1 MNKIKINKLNKISK
15 EIREDIINYSYSSKA
30 HHIGSELSCVEIL
43 VTLYFDIM
51 NINKK
56 NIKDKSRDFFILSK
70 GHAALVLYAVL
81 SKKGFFKKSLIKNE
95 FLKNGGRLGGHP
107 DFNSV
112 KGIECSSGS
121 LGHALSTACGIALA
135 KKMDKLNGRVF
146 VLLGDGEC
154 NEGMIWEA
162 ALFASHHKLNNL
174 IAIVDYNL
182 IQGRGKTS
190 EIINYKSLKNIFES
204 FGWQSKVINGHEIN
218 QIQKSMS
225 LKNLKKPLVV
235 IANTVKG
242 KGIKNLENT
251 LESHYYVIES
261 EKDKIKI
268 LNEINNK

>member
-1 MNKIKINKLNKISK
+1 MNKIEINKLNKISK
-15 EIREDIINYSYSSKA
+15 EIRGDIINYSYSSKA

-154 NEGMIWEA
+154 NEGTIWETC
-162 ALFASHHKLNNL
+162 LLASHHQLNNL
-174 IAIVDYNL
+174 VCIIDKNKSTDRALKIDKLEDKFSSFGFHTLTVDGHSQFDLIKALKVKSKKPIAI
-182 IQGRGKTS
+182 
-190 EIINYKSLKNIFES
+190 
-204 FGWQSKVINGHEIN
+204 
-218 QIQKSMS
+218 
-225 LKNLKKPLVV
+225 
-235 IANTVKG
+235 IANTIKG
-242 KGIKNLENT
+242 KGIKIMEQNQHEWHHKFIDKDMLKK
-251 LESHYYVIES
+251 LKIELL
-261 EKDKIKI
+261 K
-268 LNEINNK
+268 